1 MGSSHCAEN
10 ACLIEKLLSDNS
22 SILNTTIQH
31 VLEDM
36 DAQFFEQLAVEARR
50 QNKMDRF
57 EEILR
62 IHLEFSGEQY
72 PHHLDL
78 ALALID
84 AHKANTLASY
94 IEAHHEDLTHDLTHT
109 LLLVAEDNINQTA
122 TLNIGLALL
131 EISKILIGQFGYQDL
146 LPHWA
151 LILSGYYLSHGDNDN
166 AAQVITDIRQQCIEL
181 PTTIKQG
188 LLVNEGLVYFRQG
201 QYQKAIEFYE
211 QHAPQFDDQVLWLQA
226 QSNLAI
232 CYSEIGHFS
241 TALALLHKLA
251 ETCQLPD
258 HAVELSRIH
267 GNLSNLYGRLGLIA
281 EEKHF
286 LEQSIAAA
294 KAQTN
299 YHFDWSTLLV
309 SYVNFA
315 MLYLRQDDIPQ
326 AEHWFEEFK
335 AAAQQTDVESQL
347 LTYARV
353 QAHLQ
358 YKKGNH
364 AQALRV
370 IANTKAQFKDRMDM
384 DYLAFLGV
392 AGTVEYRTGHYAEA
406 EATLQELLQRA
417 QTNQHNEFLH
427 TTYGYLG
434 LCAAKT
440 QGMAKAHEY
449 FTAMFRQDAQLRQ
462 QISDTAQQFTY
473 SGDKER
479 LHQDIVRLVVQV
491 NDPLRLFNLLQQV
504 KSQALGYQSG
514 IQADFVSIQHALPAK
529 TALLEYYLQ
538 GDQHFCLLVSAQYS
552 EPIHFPLPDA
562 GNDRLQAMHAQYLK
576 ALSVAKY
583 VKTHNPFDLS
593 GASAALLE
601 PLLARLTGHD
611 TLVIAA
617 SGYAHQLPF
626 ELFPLGESFMLEQF
640 AITYVPV
647 GGMFQTC
654 QQHRIPAQSS
664 LVIANSH
671 AQDKTNIQEQFL
683 SEATQVAQQL
693 AVEPLLQHPDSASHL
708 LQSVQHRIIHITSH
722 GTFNPAKP
730 TQSGIIL
737 KQDGMDVLVAA
748 DVWVSSLVGAELVF
762 LSGCDTGKV
771 SLLPNDEIF
780 GPLGLFL
787 TRNVGSLIL
796 SHWPVQTQDTTP
808 IAIVTDFY
816 RNWLE
821 EGMSK
826 AKALQQAILQQRNS
840 PNPYFWGGFFLSG
853 AS

>member
-1 MGSSHCAEN
+1 
-10 ACLIEKLLSDNS
+10 
-22 SILNTTIQH
+22 
-31 VLEDM
+31 
-36 DAQFFEQLAVEARR
+36 
-50 QNKMDRF
+50 
-57 EEILR
+57 
-62 IHLEFSGEQY
+62 
-72 PHHLDL
+72 
-78 ALALID
+78 
-84 AHKANTLASY
+84 
-94 IEAHHEDLTHDLTHT
+94 
-109 LLLVAEDNINQTA
+109 
-122 TLNIGLALL
+122 
-131 EISKILIGQFGYQDL
+131 
-146 LPHWA
+146 
-151 LILSGYYLSHGDNDN
+151 
-166 AAQVITDIRQQCIEL
+166 
-181 PTTIKQG
+181 
-188 LLVNEGLVYFRQG
+188 
-201 QYQKAIEFYE
+201 
-211 QHAPQFDDQVLWLQA
+211 
-226 QSNLAI
+226 
-232 CYSEIGHFS
+232 
-241 TALALLHKLA
+241 
-251 ETCQLPD
+251 
-258 HAVELSRIH
+258 
-267 GNLSNLYGRLGLIA
+267 
-281 EEKHF
+281 
-286 LEQSIAAA
+286 
-294 KAQTN
+294 
-299 YHFDWSTLLV
+299 
-309 SYVNFA
+309 
-315 MLYLRQDDIPQ
+315 
-326 AEHWFEEFK
+326 
-335 AAAQQTDVESQL
+335 
-347 LTYARV
+347 
-353 QAHLQ
+353 
-358 YKKGNH
+358 
-364 AQALRV
+364 LRV

-392 AGTVEYRTGHYAEA
+392 AGTVEYRTGHYLEA

-434 LCAAKT
+434 LCAAQT

-449 FTAMFRQDAQLRQ
+449 FAAMFRQDAELRQ
-462 QISDTAQQFTY
+462 QINDTAQQFTY

-479 LHQDIVRLVVQV
+479 LHQDIVRLVAQE

-514 IQADFVSIQHALPAK
+514 IQADFVSIQLALPAK

-538 GDQHFCLLVSAQYS
+538 GDQHFCLLVSAQYP
-552 EPIHFPLPDA
+552 EPVHILLPDA
-562 GNDRLQAMHAQYLK
+562 GSDGLQAIHAQYLK

-601 PLLARLTGHD
+601 PLLARLAGHD

-626 ELFPLGESFMLEQF
+626 ELFPLGQSFLLEQF

-654 QQHRIPAQSS
+654 QQRRFPAQSS

-671 AQDKTNIQEQFL
+671 AEDQTNIQEQFL

-693 AVEPLLQHPDSASHL
+693 AIEPLLQHPNSASHL
-708 LQSVQHRIIHITSH
+708 LQSVQHRVIHITSH

-737 KQDGMDVLVAA
+737 KQDGIDVLVAA
-748 DVWVSSLVGAELVF
+748 DVWVSSLAGAELVF

-796 SHWPVQTQDTTP
+796 SHWPVQTQDNTP

-816 RNWLE
+816 RNWLK

-826 AKALQQAILQQRNS
+826 AKALQQAILHQRNS
-840 PNPYFWGGFFLSG
+840 PNPYFWGEFFLSG
-853 AS
+853 AYG